1 MEDLI
6 KKIQQDFKTKKLHGK
21 PLTMYRLA
29 LEADMP
35 QSTIHRIMNGEN
47 LNPRISTIYKIMEAL
62 DNFN

>member
-6 KKIQQDFKTKKLHGK
+6 KKIQEEFKSKKLHGK

-35 QSTIHRIMNGEN
+35 KSTIFRIITGEN
-47 LNPRISTIYKIMEAL
+47 LNPRISTIYRIIEAL
-62 DNFN
+62 DKFN